1 MSFLLIC
8 PNCHSQIPDG
18 SVDCPV
24 CASQL
29 GLTQVIHLQDA
40 SWCPN
45 CGALVA
51 PGAKVCPKCLTLV
64 DDAAD
69 KEPHER
75 SLRDLDLPNI
85 DDIDATS
92 QIGVPTVP
100 SLDALQRKRE
110 SEPSGPDP
118 AIESAIPAA
127 GPDVPSASMRHD
139 KMPKIKDLA
148 FAGFFAVIVVSA
160 LALVVTHPWDPNN
173 TSERATTPIDT
184 STAGSPG
191 NVETLSGQDGVK
203 ATSASDK
210 LFETLESDYTRLGEL
225 ANQVNNNEA
234 SLFSIGVSSDLSARQ
249 QGQSDLYAI
258 SIEVS
263 NLISS
268 FTGLDDGA
276 GAYTET
282 ISNLRT
288 LGNWLRN
295 RCDSLTEAW
304 ALSVASSDPAADA
317 SSIEY
322 PVTKTYETSSKS
334 SYQLLFEQNYE
345 SWKPVKAQ

>member
-1 MSFLLIC
+1 MIC

-18 SVDCPV
+18 SVECPV
-24 CASQL
+24 CSSQP
-29 GLTQVIHLQDA
+29 GLTQVINLQDIN
-40 SWCPN
+40 WCPN
-45 CGALVA
+45 CGALVPA
-51 PGAKVCPKCLTLV
+51 GAKVCPKCLTMV
-64 DDAAD
+64 DAGDD
-69 KEPHER
+69 EPQQR
-75 SLRDLDLPNI
+75 SIRDLKLPSVVDVN
-85 DDIDATS
+85 ATS

-100 SLDALQRKRE
+100 SLDALQERE
-110 SEPSGPDP
+110 AARPAADEPS
-118 AIESAIPAA
+118 IESAIPAA
-127 GPDVPSASMRHD
+127 GPDAPSASMRHD

-148 FAGFFAVIVVSA
+148 FAGVFAVLVVSA
-160 LALVVTHPWDPNN
+160 LALIVTHPWDPNN
-173 TSERATTPIDT
+173 TSSRATTPIDT

-191 NVETLSGQDGVK
+191 NVESLSGQDGVK
-203 ATSASDK
+203 ATSAADTLYSTI
-210 LFETLESDYTRLGEL
+210 ETDYNRLGEL

-234 SLFSIGVSSDLSARQ
+234 SLFSIGISSDLSARQ

-268 FTGLDDGA
+268 LSGLDSGA
-276 GAYTET
+276 GAYSET
-282 ISNLRT
+282 LSNLTT

-322 PVTKTYETSSKS
+322 PVTKTYETSTKS
-334 SYQLLFEQNYE
+334 SYQVLFEENYE
-345 SWKPVKAQ
+345 NWKPVKSE

>member
-1 MSFLLIC
+1 MIC
-8 PNCHSQIPDG
+8 PNCHSEIPDG
-18 SVDCPV
+18 AVDCPV
-24 CASQL
+24 CSSQL
-29 GLTQVIHLQDA
+29 GLTQVINLQDA

-45 CGALVA
+45 CGALMA
-51 PGAKVCPKCLTLV
+51 AGLTVCPKCLTLV
-64 DDAAD
+64 GEKDEG
-69 KEPHER
+69 EPAER
-75 SLRDLDLPNI
+75 SLRDIELPNI

-100 SLDALQRKRE
+100 SLDALQRKH
-110 SEPSGPDP
+110 EPEP
-118 AIESAIPAA
+118 ARDEAVIESAIPAA
-127 GPDVPSASMRHD
+127 GADAPSASMRHD
-139 KMPKIKDLA
+139 KLPKIKDLV
-148 FAGFFAVIVVSA
+148 FAGVFAVLVVSG
-160 LALVVTHPWDPNN
+160 LALLVTHPWDPNN
-173 TSERATTPIDT
+173 TSSRATTPIDT

-191 NVETLSGQDGVK
+191 NVETLTGQDGVK

-225 ANQVNNNEA
+225 ANQVNNNE
-234 SLFSIGVSSDLSARQ
+234 SSIFSIGISSDLSARQ

-268 FTGLDDGA
+268 LSGLDDGA
-276 GAYTET
+276 GAYAET
-282 ISNLRT
+282 ISNLTT

-304 ALSVASSDPAADA
+304 ALSVDSADPAADA

-322 PVTKTYETSSKS
+322 PVTKTYQTSSKS
-334 SYQLLFEQNYE
+334 SYQILFEENYE
-345 SWKPVKAQ
+345 NWKPVKAE

>member
-1 MSFLLIC
+1 MIC

-18 SVDCPV
+18 SVECPV
-24 CASQL
+24 CSSQP
-29 GLTQVIHLQDA
+29 GLTQVINLQDIK
-40 SWCPN
+40 WCPS
-45 CGALVA
+45 CGALVP
-51 PGAKVCPKCLTLV
+51 PGSKVCPKCLTMV
-64 DDAAD
+64 DEAD
-69 KEPHER
+69 EAPQQR
-75 SLRDLDLPNI
+75 SIRDLKLPSIVDVN
-85 DDIDATS
+85 ATS

-100 SLDALQRKRE
+100 SLDALQERE
-110 SEPSGPDP
+110 STKP
-118 AIESAIPAA
+118 AGDEAVIESAIPAA
-127 GPDVPSASMRHD
+127 GPDAPSASMRHD

-173 TSERATTPIDT
+173 TGDRATTPIDT

-203 ATSASDK
+203 AASAADK
-210 LFETLESDYTRLGEL
+210 LFETLESDYARLGEL
-225 ANQVNNNEA
+225 ENQVNNNES
-234 SLFSIGVSSDLSARQ
+234 SLFSIGVSSDLSARK

-268 FTGLDDGA
+268 FTGLDGGA
-276 GAYTET
+276 GTYAET
-282 ISNLRT
+282 ISNLT
-288 LGNWLRN
+288 KLGNWLRN

-304 ALSVASSDPAADA
+304 ALSVASSDPIADA

-345 SWKPVKAQ
+345 TWKPVKAQ